1 MTPKLFRDLLIAYL
15 ILSIF
20 SVMLNQ
26 VFSALI
32 PEDILHARHD
42 YYENLSALSKISALS
57 FSLVSFMGGIVSVIG
72 LYLFRPWAPRLAVII
87 TILTFFIWPIQGIIV
102 ATGYSPV
109 LSSLSTTVWGAILAI
124 VYFSPLKER
133 FSANR

>member
-26 VFSALI
+26 VFSVLI

-72 LYLFRPWAPRLAVII
+72 
-87 TILTFFIWPIQGIIV
+87 FI
-102 ATGYSPV
+102 
-109 LSSLSTTVWGAILAI
+109 
-124 VYFSPLKER
+124 YFALGLLD
-133 FSANR
+133 